1 MVFGWVNDDVVNEQI
16 NSIIE
21 DVIVCVWGEIL
32 CGESLDECEECG
44 VFILQVCWE
53 VISGVCLCIYC
64 QQEKD
69 L

>member
-21 DVIVCVWGEIL
+21 DAIVRVRGEISR
-32 CGESLDECEECG
+32 GESLDECEECG
-44 VFILQVCWE
+44 VFISQVRRE
-53 VISGVCLCIYC
+53 VIFGVRLCIYC